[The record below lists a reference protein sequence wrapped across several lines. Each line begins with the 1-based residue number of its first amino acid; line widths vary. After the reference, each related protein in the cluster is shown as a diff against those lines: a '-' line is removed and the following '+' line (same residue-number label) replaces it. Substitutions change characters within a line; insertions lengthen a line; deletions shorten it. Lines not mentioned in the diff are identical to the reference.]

1 VRSAVG
7 SYLGAIQSLAMVQGI
22 NGDTNRAQPLH
33 VPYEEQPFLRAAS
46 AFMSVYQR
54 SGLGLH

>member
-1 VRSAVG
+1 
-7 SYLGAIQSLAMVQGI
+7 MVQGI
-22 NGDTNRAQPLH
+22 NGDTDRAQPLH

-46 AFMSVYQR
+46 AFISVYKR